1 MLNLVLQKRVFIK
14 NTLNIIKIISFNFIL
29 YVQKSIDIFITNTLS
44 NFNRLFKK
52 RKGCSPTE
60 FREKY
65 RKTKVIV

>member
-1 MLNLVLQKRVFIK
+1 MCGF
-14 NTLNIIKIISFNFIL
+14 
-29 YVQKSIDIFITNTLS
+29 NTLS